1 MFWSKEKRFNLE
13 IKTNQKKRWILFYFV
28 SIKQ

>member
-13 IKTNQKKRWILFYFV
+13 IKTNQKKTWILFYFV
-28 SIKQ
+28 SIKR